1 MSISLSQ
8 TTSGSAALPPEVAQQ
23 IETLVQTAQYDALAN
38 LLTTWLPRHPAN
50 PELHHLLGC
59 ARTHQG
65 RLPEAEAHYRDAIRH
80 KPDAAGS
87 YNNLGSVLIDM
98 ERLSEAFAAFDAA
111 VRIQPDYVTALSNAG
126 FALGRLGHFD
136 RALPLL
142 EKAIA
147 LDPNYAEARHHLGY
161 VLMNLDRLDKAQQQL
176 ELAIAQQPH
185 NAGFVNTYGLLREH
199 QHHIEEATSLFR
211 RAIEMQPTLAH
222 AWNNLGN
229 INAAVWG
236 QLDEALAC
244 FEKTLE
250 LGPHL
255 AYARHHRGLVKLAL
269 GDFAGGWDDYEHR
282 TARTQKPADRYAQ
295 PMWRG
300 EDLAGKTILLHCEQG
315 LGDTLQAIRYAR
327 HIQARGARV
336 ICEVQKPLLP
346 LLARTP
352 DIDQLVAEDS
362 ELPPHDFQIALF
374 SVPRL
379 LGIPPNEPPYLFAAG
394 ERLAFWKDRIQSTPG
409 RKIGIAWQGDST
421 FEYDWLRSIP
431 LAEFAPLAAVTNCRL
446 ISLQKFQGVEQIAAN
461 RQTVPVIELEPEID
475 TTAGPFEDTA
485 AIMRHLDLVITSD
498 TSIAHLAGGLGVP
511 VWLATSYAPDWRW
524 MMHRDDCLWYPT
536 LRLFRQTRIRHWS
549 DVFTRMAHELS
560 NLNPEP

>member
-1 MSISLSQ
+1 VSISLSH
-8 TTSGSAALPPEVAQQ
+8 TTTANPRLPTEVAQQ
-23 IETLVQTAQYDALAN
+23 IETLIQAAQYDELVN
-38 LLTTWLPRHPAN
+38 LLTSWLPRQPTN

-65 RLPEAEAHYRDAIRH
+65 RLPEAEAHYRDAIRL

-87 YNNLGSVLIDM
+87 FNNLGSVLLDL
-98 ERLSEAFAAFDAA
+98 ERVGEAYAAFDAA
-111 VRIQPDYVTALSNAG
+111 VRIQPDYVAALSNSG
-126 FALGRLGHFD
+126 FALGRLGHFA

-147 LDPNYAEARHHLGY
+147 LDPSYAEARHHLGY
-161 VLMNLDRLDKAQQQL
+161 VLMNLDRLDEAQQQL
-176 ELAIAQQPH
+176 ELAIAKRPQI
-185 NAGFVNTYGLLREH
+185 AGFVNTYGLLREH
-199 QHHIEEATSLFR
+199 QHHIEEATALFH

-236 QLDEALAC
+236 KLDEALAC

-250 LGPHL
+250 LQPHF
-255 AYARHHRGLVKLAL
+255 AFARHHRGLVKLMR
-269 GDFAGGWDDYEHR
+269 GDFAGGWEDYEHR
-282 TARTQKPADRYAQ
+282 TAKTQKHPGRYAE
-295 PMWRG
+295 PIWRG
-300 EDLAGKTILLHCEQG
+300 EELAGKTILLHCEQG

-352 DIDQLVAEDS
+352 GIDVLIAEHAD
-362 ELPPHDFQIALF
+362 LPPHDYQIVLL

-379 LGIPPNEPPYLFAAG
+379 LGIPPDEPPYLFASE
-394 ERLAFWKDRIQSTPG
+394 ERLGFWKDRIESIPG
-409 RKIGIAWQGDST
+409 LKIGIAWQGDST

-431 LAEFAPLAAVTNCRL
+431 LAEFAPLAAVPNCSL
-446 ISLQKFQGVEQIAAN
+446 ISLQKFEGVEQIAAN
-461 RQTVPVIELEPEID
+461 RETVPVMELEPEID

-485 AIMRHLDLVITSD
+485 AIMKHLDLVITSD

-536 LRLFRQTRIRHWS
+536 MRLFRQTEIRRWD
-549 DVFTRMAHELS
+549 DVFARMARELAK
-560 NLNPEP
+560 LNPEP